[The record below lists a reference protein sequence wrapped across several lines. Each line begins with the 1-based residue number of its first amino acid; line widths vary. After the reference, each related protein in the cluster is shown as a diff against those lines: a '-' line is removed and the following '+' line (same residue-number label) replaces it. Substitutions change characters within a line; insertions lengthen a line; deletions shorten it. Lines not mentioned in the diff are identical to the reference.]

1 MERIYTELDRFSQ
14 WPGRE
19 RIAALKQL
27 LPQEMMAQVVAESN
41 LPSNFC
47 RRLPNWFLLW
57 FVIAIGLFSR
67 DSYRQVFR
75 WLQPFRRTGTPGR
88 STLCMA
94 RFRLGVAPL
103 RRLLERTVGLLGT
116 AATPGAFHRTY
127 RLMGL
132 DGFVLD
138 VADSAANARVFGRH
152 RSGRGASAFPQI
164 RVLSLCELGTH
175 VLWRSLI
182 KPCRRGE
189 VTMAPALLRYLQPD
203 MLLLWDRNFF
213 SYALVRQVVVVQKA
227 QLLARV
233 KTGLIFRPVRTLS
246 DGSYVARV
254 YESPRHRERDRG
266 GIEVRIIEYTLH
278 DPGRTGDGQ
287 KHRLLTTL
295 MDEGVDPATDL
306 VVRYH
311 ERWEE
316 ELTID
321 ELKTHQRER
330 PVLRSQTPAGV
341 VQEVYGLLT
350 AHGLVRRVMSAAA
363 ARAGVAPRRV
373 SFTGALKILRCRLAE
388 CPGEDLGRAR
398 WYEQLVE
405 EIADE
410 VLPERRPR
418 INPRVIKKKM
428 SNWNKKRPEHRSPA
442 KPKER
447 FRDTIE
453 ILR

>member
-14 WPGRE
+14 WPARE
-19 RIAALKQL
+19 RIGALKQL
-27 LPQEMMAQVVAESN
+27 LPREMLAEVAAASA
-41 LPSNFC
+41 LPSSFC
-47 RRLPNWFLLW
+47 PRLPNWFMLW
-57 FVIAIGLFSR
+57 FVVAIGLFGR

-103 RRLLERTVGLLGT
+103 RRLLERAVGLLAT
-116 AATPGAFHRTY
+116 PSTPGAFHRVY

-138 VADSAANARVFGRH
+138 LADSAANDRVFGRPK
-152 RSGRGASAFPQI
+152 SGRGTSAFPQA

-175 VLWRSLI
+175 VLWRSLV

-189 VTMAPALLRYLQPD
+189 VTMAPALLRHLQPD
-203 MLLLWDRNFF
+203 MLLLWDRGFF
-213 SYALVRQVVVVQKA
+213 SYTLVRQVVVVQKA

-233 KTGLIFRPVRTLS
+233 KTNLIFRPIRTLS

-254 YESPRHRERDRG
+254 YESPRHRENDRG
-266 GIEVRIIEYTLH
+266 GIEVRIIEYTLR

-295 MDEGVDPATDL
+295 MDEHVDPATDL

-341 VQEVYGLLT
+341 VQELYGLLT
-350 AHGLVRRVMSAAA
+350 AHGLVRRAMSAAA
-363 ARAGVAPRRV
+363 VQAGVAPRRV

-388 CPGEDLGRAR
+388 CPADDPGCAR
-398 WYEQLVE
+398 WYEQLVA

-410 VLPERRPR
+410 VLPERRTR

-428 SNWNKKRPEHRSPA
+428 SNWNKKRPEHRSPT